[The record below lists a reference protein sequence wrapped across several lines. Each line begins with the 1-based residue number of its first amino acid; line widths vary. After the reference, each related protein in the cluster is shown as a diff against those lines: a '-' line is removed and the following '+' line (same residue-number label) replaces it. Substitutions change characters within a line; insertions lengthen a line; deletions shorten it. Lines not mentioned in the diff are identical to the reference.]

1 VAYSTDIAK
10 ILTDQLTKFTTLNR
24 HQLAGQA
31 ANLDFWLAEV
41 RHCLDVID
49 GYARRFDRMKKAQG
63 KHVSLHHT
71 VEFDL
76 DEPCDIRDTAAPP
89 TRVPHRELQGSRRD
103 LCEATYRLLLRCFK
117 EGLMDAS
124 AVRRDCDRLGIGV
137 DAADLRSR

>member
-1 VAYSTDIAK
+1 MAYSTDIAE
-10 ILTDQLTKFTTLNR
+10 ILTDQLAKFTTLNR
-24 HQLAGQA
+24 HQLAGQT

-49 GYARRFDRMKKAQG
+49 GYVRRFDRLKTAQG
-63 KHVSLHHT
+63 KHISQHHT

-76 DEPCDIRDTAAPP
+76 DDPCCIRDTAAPP

-117 EGLMDAS
+117 EGLMDAP
-124 AVRRDCDRLGIGV
+124 ALRQECGRLGIGV
-137 DAADLRSR
+137 DVADMRSR